1 MTTTS
6 KTNTTYQLHIELST
20 TIDIIIGQLGTFT
33 FPEGQYVYTGSAKR
47 NIDARVQRHL
57 RRDKKLHWHI
67 DYLLNTAQAN
77 IVSVK
82 RTALS
87 ECTANL
93 AVKGEIVVNRFGATD
108 CRSGCGSHLKR
119 IGLQI

>member
-1 MTTTS
+1 MT
-6 KTNTTYQLHIELST
+6 KTPETTYQLLIELSAT
-20 TIDIIIGQLGTFT
+20 TELRIGQLGTFT
-33 FPEGQYVYTGSAKR
+33 FPSGQYVYTGSAKN
-47 NIDARVQRHL
+47 NIDARIQRHL

-67 DYLLNTAQAN
+67 DYLLNAAEAN

-93 AVKGEIVVNRFGATD
+93 TVKGEIVVNRFGASD

-119 IGLQI
+119 IGTGG